1 MASQIGRKRTYEE
14 ACEDQK
20 DKQTAASSSN
30 GTAPLNSATSQIS
43 QAPEQTFCKELLQV
57 YYDRLFPYQDM
68 FNWLSYFND
77 PTNTDPAINRKYWCH
92 REFSFTLKDDIYVRY
107 NSYKSMDAW
116 KEDLRRKCPY
126 KIDLGALFNVEPKRR
141 AQLSSD
147 KMVAEEKELVFDIDI
162 SDYDDVRTCCSGAG
176 ICTRCWPLMSCAV
189 EVMEAALRE
198 DFGLKHLLWVFSG
211 RRGIHCWSGDELV
224 RKFDVQQRSA
234 LIDYLKLY
242 EGNAMN
248 RIKVDLNAEKTRG
261 IHESLN
267 RAYKICVGYFQ
278 SCSLIEQGV
287 ADSEEGIEFLTAQI
301 RFPEI
306 QREVE
311 QGLRRLMDS
320 EDYAAKWKVIEG
332 VFSKYMAVAK
342 KTKAISWTVIKANLY
357 EVVFAYTYPR
367 LDVEVS
373 RHVNHLLKAPFCV
386 HPKTGK
392 VCSIIDPKE
401 VKSFDPDNQPTLLGL
416 VKEYNANTKGDAGAK
431 EKSRKGWKNTSLREV
446 VEVFRRTFLNDLEKE
461 CTAVIDQA
469 KAKSS
474 AGRW

>member
-1 MASQIGRKRTYEE
+1 MSSQIGRKRTYEQ
-14 ACEDQK
+14 ACEEQK
-20 DKQTAASSSN
+20 DKSKPTPATKSE
-30 GTAPLNSATSQIS
+30 GVAPPNHVTTKHVQ
-43 QAPEQTFCKELLQV
+43 EQTFCKELLQV

-77 PTNTDPAINRKYWCH
+77 PTNTDAAINRKYWCN

-107 NSYKSMDAW
+107 KSYKSMTEW

-126 KIDLGALFNVEPKRR
+126 KIDLGALYNVEPKRR

-147 KMVAEEKELVFDIDI
+147 KMIAEEKELVFDVDI
-162 SDYDDVRTCCSGAG
+162 TDYDDVRSCCSGAG
-176 ICTRCWPLMSCAV
+176 ICARCWPLMSCAV
-189 EVMEAALRE
+189 EVMECALRE

-267 RAYKICVGYFQ
+267 RAYAICLPYFKA
-278 SCSLIEQGV
+278 CSLKEQGLV
-287 ADSEEGIEFLTAQI
+287 DSEEGIEFLTGQI

-306 QREVE
+306 ASEIE
-311 QGLRRLMDS
+311 KGLRALMDS
-320 EDYAAKWKVIEG
+320 DDYGAKWSTIEG
-332 VFSKYMAVAK
+332 VFSKYIKMAVKNK
-342 KTKAISWTVIKANLY
+342 KMAANPTVIKANLY
-357 EVVFAYTYPR
+357 EVVFSYTYPR
-367 LDVEVS
+367 LDVEVT

-392 VCSIIDPKE
+392 VCTIIDPKKVAE
-401 VKSFDPDNQPTLLGL
+401 FDPNNQPTLLGL
-416 VKEYNANTKGDAGAK
+416 INEYNANTKGDAGAK
-431 EKSRKGWKNTSLREV
+431 EKSIVGWKNTSLKEV
-446 VEVFRRTFLNDLEKE
+446 IAVFRTTFLNDLQKE
-461 CTAVIDQA
+461 RVAIIKRDQA
-469 KAKSS
+469 KANSL
-474 AGRW
+474 